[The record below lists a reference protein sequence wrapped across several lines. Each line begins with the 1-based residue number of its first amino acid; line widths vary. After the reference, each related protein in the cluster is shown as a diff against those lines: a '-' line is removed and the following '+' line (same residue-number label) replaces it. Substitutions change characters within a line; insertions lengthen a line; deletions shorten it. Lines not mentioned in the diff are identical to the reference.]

1 MKRCA
6 QTRCFVET
14 DLRIG
19 IVIIIEWQKHQQ
31 STRESGQ
38 TTAPY
43 LIIDGDVLAF
53 AVAFIVSQRYID
65 RVCICVCVPLSR
77 SLSLSLSLFLIFLSH
92 FSSHFACR
100 FNIQSGVYCAQWNAL
115 AQAVLRVLRLMRS
128 VFFVSLSSYK
138 WKQKIIGWFFFFAFL
153 VHFHAFFVY
162 SRFDLARCTH
172 SHIYMYIFIRTHKLS
187 FATVALMNR
196 MENRSCRMHIFK
208 MCDAKLQTANINQF
222 WLATA
227 SNNNRKQFHWSLLC
241 CTVHRWYSLQVC
253 TI

>member
-77 SLSLSLSLFLIFLSH
+77 SLSLSLSLFLFFLSH
-92 FSSHFACR
+92 FSSHSACR

-128 VFFVSLSSYK
+128 VFFCFIVLIQMKTKDHWVILFLRVPRTFSCVLCIFSFRFSAMHSL
-138 WKQKIIGWFFFFAFL
+138 
-153 VHFHAFFVY
+153 
-162 SRFDLARCTH
+162 T
-172 SHIYMYIFIRTHKLS
+172 HIYVYIYSNTQTLIC
-187 FATVALMNR
+187 N
-196 MENRSCRMHIFK
+196 SCT
-208 MCDAKLQTANINQF
+208 DE
-222 WLATA
+222 
-227 SNNNRKQFHWSLLC
+227 SNGKSI
-241 CTVHRWYSLQVC
+241 VPYAY
-253 TI
+253 I